1 MPYVTCSTFN
11 TSQTDQD
18 IKITTLQQAQS
29 AGAAQTV
36 PATGVQSGALPSG
49 VTTTPSSVVGFNA
62 AALAAIPTS
71 TDTVVGKSRSA
82 TPLETGAGVLN
93 DGVHV
98 SPADLLAAAR
108 TATTFAAAIAANPN
122 KYGTFASVL
131 APTLAPTEANP
142 QTILTNSNGEV
153 FQYTGTKWVLIANG
167 RTELVVSTLTDSS
180 NSTSGVV
187 IAKTWTAPRAG
198 KVRFS
203 VKMDSILQKSGV
215 GGRCIAYLFSSI
227 DPLLN
232 STTDFSYG
240 DGGFVIVQT
249 TSNVVAGQVVSFG
262 SYGNGSSGSNNS
274 GISNGITTGMV
285 GYEFAVVASM
295 TYET

>member
-1 MPYVTCSTFN
+1 MAITSLVDGITGVGP
-11 TSQTDQD
+11 TSQFLLGPNT
-18 IKITTLQQAQS
+18 IAPY
-29 AGAAQTV
+29 AGT
-36 PATGVQSGALPSG
+36 
-49 VTTTPSSVVGFNA
+49 SVVG
-62 AALAAIPTS
+62 L
-71 TDTVVGKSRSA
+71 TDGT
-82 TPLETGAGVLN
+82 
-93 DGVHV
+93 
-98 SPADLLAAAR
+98 SPATASKNVAEIYNDILFNIRIIIEKAGLTFDPADNSQLLR
-108 TATTFAAAIAANPN
+108 AIQKLANYSPQS
-122 KYGTFASVL
+122 YGTFASVA
-131 APTLAPTEANP
+131 APTAAPSEANP
-142 QTILTNSNGEV
+142 QTVLTNSNGEV
-153 FQYTGTKWVLIANG
+153 FAYTGTKWALIANG
-167 RTELVVSTLTDSS
+167 YTEQVVSTLTDSS

-198 KVRFS
+198 KVKFS

-215 GGRCIAYLFSSI
+215 GGRCIAYLYSSI

-274 GISNGITTGMV
+274 GISNGITTGTV

>member
-1 MPYVTCSTFN
+1 MPFVSCELFTN
-11 TSQTDQD
+11 SQLAQD
-18 IKITTLQQAQS
+18 IKIDSAIAKNIVQDTSIAQLQTAQS
-29 AGAAQTV
+29 TAA
-36 PATGVQSGALPSG
+36 A
-49 VTTTPSSVVGFNA
+49 GFNA

-167 RTELVVSTLTDSS
+167 FIVANTGSPQIVLADGAYHVV
-180 NSTSGVV
+180 NSIIVPRDGVV
-187 IAKTWTAPRAG
+187 EIEAYVIFENAQAQAKYITIAFDVG
-198 KVRFS
+198 FGQGFS
-203 VKMDSILQKSGV
+203 GNTNVNPISPFDNLGVFGIKSV
-215 GGRCIAYLFSSI
+215 
-227 DPLLN
+227 
-232 STTDFSYG
+232 T
-240 DGGFVIVQT
+240 
-249 TSNVVAGQVVSFG
+249 AGQVIPLSVLVYTTNAPIKG
-262 SYGNGSSGSNNS
+262 S
-274 GISNGITTGMV
+274 GITL
-285 GYEFAVVASM
+285 
-295 TYET
+295 TYTR